1 MVSLQHRLDEFK
13 RSFESG
19 ARLITRREKQST
31 PLHRATADWKGPER
45 WIASF
50 HGQGKF
56 ARGEWKHEQS
66 N

>member
-1 MVSLQHRLDEFK
+1 MVSLQYRLDEFK
-13 RSFESG
+13 RSFEPG
-19 ARLITRREKQST
+19 PRLIARRERQSK
-31 PLHRATADWKGPER
+31 PLHRATADLKGPER

-56 ARGEWKHEQS
+56 ARGESKHEQP